1 MASFNRIGTADN
13 LHGFQL
19 DGVHGVAVVA
29 QNPSQTWLSDLT
41 QLVYN
46 GKKPSLWWILKCPS
60 FIVLELTGC
69 EADGGVARLVPET
82 IANFWAQELVSYDA
96 AANRT

>member
-29 QNPSQTWLSDLT
+29 QHPSQTWLSDLT

-46 GKKPSLWWILKCPS
+46 GKPVYGEFLSVQ
-60 FIVLELTGC
+60 FIALELTGC

-82 IANFWAQELVSYDA
+82 IANFWAQELVSNDA